1 MTPPRLIRINC
12 NQLGKY
18 LYSPFTRVRVASPRK
33 NQPATD
39 IFRPSRILSCS
50 FTNKTKC
57 LRIQL
62 LKDCLKM
69 DLRALKVGVKI
80 ECSGQPAQANNVRR
94 WDGHLKVRHFSV
106 REAWIFDLG

>member
-18 LYSPFTRVRVASPRK
+18 LYSPFGEGGITQEKPASHGHL
-33 NQPATD
+33 PA
-39 IFRPSRILSCS
+39 FLF